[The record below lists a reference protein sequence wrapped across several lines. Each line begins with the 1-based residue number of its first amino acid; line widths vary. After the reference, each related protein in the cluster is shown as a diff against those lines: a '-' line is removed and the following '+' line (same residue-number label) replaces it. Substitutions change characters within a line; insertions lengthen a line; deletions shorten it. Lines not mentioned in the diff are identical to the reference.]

1 MHVDCPFSAS
11 LNDFSTTSRKSLAS
25 KYLLPCYY
33 PPYLLTMSNQPIPPS
48 SILPPTQ
55 QPANV
60 YYRRPYSFYWPG
72 VFIFVGAFGCSGLT
86 DTVDVGTSILL
97 WTVYIIGFL
106 IIVLIDPLCVAEQR
120 QIDENGCPFTIRRPL
135 VGFRSCEQIMP
146 LENIERGLYHI
157 EGADDDARLHDGY
170 RYGYA
175 FFRI

>member
-1 MHVDCPFSAS
+1 MS
-11 LNDFSTTSRKSLAS
+11 ND
-25 KYLLPCYY
+25 
-33 PPYLLTMSNQPIPPS
+33 SNQPTPLS
-48 SILPPTQ
+48 SILPTTQ

-97 WTVYIIGFL
+97 WAVYIIGCL
-106 IIVLIDPLCVAEQR
+106 VIVLIDPLCVVEQT
-120 QIDENGCPFTIRRPL
+120 QIDENGCPFTIRRPV

-146 LENIERGLYHI
+146 LENIERGLYHV
-157 EGADDDARLHDGY
+157 EGADDDPRLHDGY

-175 FFRI
+175 FLRI